1 MGFFKVR
8 DRVTGAVYRRSDWR
22 IQRQSRDL
30 YAEFYSGGPFI
41 LPEWPGI
48 EDYGRNLIALFLA
61 DWGSESYLQ
70 VNQQMPEL
78 LDVLF
83 TMDAG
88 DIHLLVRDVALDGR
102 SRKHPLPEPADLSSA
117 IQRVPPDPDSA
128 KRHRWRLDLRLREL
142 QESLEHVPG
151 KAEALRRYHH
161 TDIVRAEVAEKIA
174 AGYCGSPD
182 CQFCEEPG

>member
-1 MGFFKVR
+1 MGFFKVH

-30 YAEFYSGGPFI
+30 YAEFYTGGPFI

-102 SRKHPLPEPADLSSA
+102 SRKHPLPEPAALSA
-117 IQRVPPDPDSA
+117 AMKEVPLDPDSEE
-128 KRHRWRLDLRLREL
+128 RHRWRFGLRRREL
-142 QESLEHVPG
+142 QASLERVQA
-151 KAEALRRYHH
+151 KAKAPWDFHY
-161 TDIVRAEVAEKIA
+161 TDAVRAEVTEELA
-174 AGYCGSPD
+174 AGYCGWPD